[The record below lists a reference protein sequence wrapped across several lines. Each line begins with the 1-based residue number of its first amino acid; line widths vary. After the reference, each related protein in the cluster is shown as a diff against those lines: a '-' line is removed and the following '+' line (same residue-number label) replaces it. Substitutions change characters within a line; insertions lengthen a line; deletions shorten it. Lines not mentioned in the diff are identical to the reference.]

1 MGISNITS
9 TIACWI
15 NQSSLE
21 ISLCSL
27 LHEQLSLD
35 IWIHSEF
42 NLYFTL
48 QFRYVVFFIAMHF
61 TCMYS
66 WEIWLIIWMPARFVS
81 VRQLYVKLVGQP
93 VPCQQSPG
101 SETGTK
107 LLDIW
112 EARSAGP
119 SRCLFV
125 TASKVSSI
133 PLQLY
138 REHQASERIIFRNL
152 RQVHA
157 T

>member
-1 MGISNITS
+1 MGISNINS
-9 TIACWI
+9 TISCWI

-27 LHEQLSLD
+27 LHEQISLD
-35 IWIHSEF
+35 RFIWNSISVSPF
-42 NLYFTL
+42 SS
-48 QFRYVVFFIAMHF
+48 VVFFIAMHF

-66 WEIWLIIWMPARFVS
+66 WETRLIIWMPARFVS